1 MPCSGQTSAGLIGAI
16 SMLIGTGFSECFQLI
31 LRDLRFDIMSSYRW
45 QGYEPVLQR
54 EGIVSPGLSF
64 VIGFWLCPAFLSLG
78 LGVFLPHRVSV
89 ELLMYSYDKYIR
101 LIPTLHFKT
110 VLSPCRISGSYLHD
124 ASKKIHTFSLYS
136 ESAVTRSSDVQN
148 HCPRLPSS
156 QS

>member
-1 MPCSGQTSAGLIGAI
+1 MQ
-16 SMLIGTGFSECFQLI
+16 Q
-31 LRDLRFDIMSSYRW
+31 
-45 QGYEPVLQR
+45 

-101 LIPTLHFKT
+101 LSPMLHFKT

-124 ASKKIHTFSLYS
+124 ASKKIHTFPLYS
-136 ESAVTRSSDVQN
+136 ESAVKAPNLIFRVEYY
-148 HCPRLPSS
+148 S
-156 QS
+156 QTFK